1 MPRTRPVYM
10 AVMDLTAV
18 PLVALRVFQEVAER
32 GALSSAASA
41 LGYTQ
46 SAVSRQIAALERV
59 VRAPLLD
66 RQRDGVQ
73 LTDTGHVLLRHAGL
87 VLAQLD
93 AASRE
98 LSGLPATAGTVRLGW
113 FTSAGG
119 TLVPT
124 ALAALRRSH
133 PALTVTTR
141 EGTTASLVRALRA
154 RTVDL
159 AVLASEPPFPPLDT
173 ETPALRTKVLDE
185 RELLLAVPST
195 HPLAHKDFVDVADLR
210 GWAWIASP
218 PPSLGV
224 WPGLDER
231 PAVTHVARDWLAKL
245 QLVASGAG
253 ITTLPESLAAS
264 VPQGVRLLRVP
275 GSRERHRVV
284 VAWLNLSEP
293 ASVVVDALVSG
304 TRP

>member
-1 MPRTRPVYM
+1 
-10 AVMDLTAV
+10 MDLTAV

-32 GALSSAASA
+32 GTLSSAASA

-66 RQRDGVQ
+66 RQRDGVL

-159 AVLASEPPFPPLDT
+159 AVLTSESPLDD

-195 HPLAHKDFVDVADLR
+195 HPLAHRDFVDVADLR

-218 PPSLGV
+218 PPGLGV

-231 PAVTHVARDWLAKL
+231 PAVAHMARDWMAKL

-253 ITTLPESLAAS
+253 ITTLPESLAGS
-264 VPQGVRLLRVP
+264 VPHGVQVLRVR

-284 VAWLNLSEP
+284 VAWLTLSEP

-304 TRP
+304 THP

>member
-1 MPRTRPVYM
+1 
-10 AVMDLTAV
+10 MDLTAV

-32 GALSSAASA
+32 GTLSSAAEA
-41 LGYTQ
+41 LGYPQ
-46 SAVSRQIAALERV
+46 AAVSRQIAALERV

-119 TLVPT
+119 ALVPS

-159 AVLASEPPFPPLDT
+159 AVLETQPPQPLDD

-195 HPLAHKDFVDVADLR
+195 HPLAHKDSVDVADLR

-218 PPSLGV
+218 PPGLGV

-231 PAVTHVARDWLAKL
+231 QTVAHMARDWMAKL

-253 ITTLPESLAAS
+253 ITTLPESLASS
-264 VPQGVRLLRVP
+264 VPHGVRVLHVRG
-275 GSRERHRVV
+275 GSRERRRIV

-304 TRP
+304 SHP

>member
-1 MPRTRPVYM
+1 
-10 AVMDLTAV
+10 MDLTAV

-32 GALSSAASA
+32 GSLSAAAAA

-46 SAVSRQIAALERV
+46 SAVTRQVAALERV

-66 RQRDGVQ
+66 RQRDGMQ

-93 AASRE
+93 AAGRE

-119 TLVPT
+119 TLVPS
-124 ALAALRRSH
+124 ALASLRRSH

-141 EGTTASLVRALRA
+141 DGTTASLVRALRA
-154 RTVDL
+154 RTVDV
-159 AVLASEPPFPPLDT
+159 AVLASEPPYPPLDD

-195 HPLAHKDFVDVADLR
+195 HPLAHKDFIDVADLR
-210 GWAWIASP
+210 GWAWIAGP
-218 PPSLGV
+218 PGFGV

-231 PAVTHVARDWLAKL
+231 VTVAHVARDWLAKL

-253 ITTLPESLAAS
+253 ITTLPEPLATLVPHGVQVVRVRSL
-264 VPQGVRLLRVP
+264 
-275 GSRERHRVV
+275 ERQRIV

-293 ASVVVDALVSG
+293 ASVVVDALVL
-304 TRP
+304 RA

>member
-1 MPRTRPVYM
+1 
-10 AVMDLTAV
+10 MDLTAV

-32 GALSSAASA
+32 GSLSAAAVA

-119 TLVPT
+119 TLVPS
-124 ALAALRRSH
+124 ALASLRRSH

-141 EGTTASLVRALRA
+141 DGTTASLVRALRA
-154 RTVDL
+154 RTVDV
-159 AVLASEPPFPPLDT
+159 AVLASEPPFPPLDD

-195 HPLAHKDFVDVADLR
+195 HPLAHKDFIEVADLR
-210 GWAWIASP
+210 GWAWIAGP
-218 PPSLGV
+218 PGFGV

-231 PAVTHVARDWLAKL
+231 VTVTHVARDWLAKL

-253 ITTLPESLAAS
+253 ITTLPEPLATLVPHGVQVVRVRSL
-264 VPQGVRLLRVP
+264 
-275 GSRERHRVV
+275 ERQRIV

-293 ASVVVDALVSG
+293 ASVVVDALVL
-304 TRP
+304 RA

>member
-1 MPRTRPVYM
+1 
-10 AVMDLTAV
+10 MDLTAV

-32 GALSSAASA
+32 GSLSAAAAA

-119 TLVPT
+119 TLVPS
-124 ALAALRRSH
+124 ALASLRRSH

-141 EGTTASLVRALRA
+141 DGTTASLVRALRA
-154 RTVDL
+154 RTVDI
-159 AVLASEPPFPPLDT
+159 AVLACEPPFPPLDD

-195 HPLAHKDFVDVADLR
+195 HPLAHKDFIDVADLR
-210 GWAWIASP
+210 GWAWIAGP
-218 PPSLGV
+218 PGFGV

-231 PAVTHVARDWLAKL
+231 VTVAHIARDWLAKL

-253 ITTLPESLAAS
+253 ITTLPEPLATL
-264 VPQGVRLLRVP
+264 VPQGVQVIRVR
-275 GSRERHRVV
+275 SKERQRIV

-293 ASVVVDALVSG
+293 ASVVLDALVL
-304 TRP
+304 RA

>member
-1 MPRTRPVYM
+1 
-10 AVMDLTAV
+10 MDLTAV

-32 GALSSAASA
+32 GSLSAAA
-41 LGYTQ
+41 AVLGYTQ

-93 AASRE
+93 AAGRE

-119 TLVPT
+119 TLVPS
-124 ALAALRRSH
+124 ALASLRRSH

-141 EGTTASLVRALRA
+141 DGTTASLVRALRA
-154 RTVDL
+154 RTVDV
-159 AVLASEPPFPPLDT
+159 AVLASEPPFPPLDD

-195 HPLAHKDFVDVADLR
+195 HPLAHKDFIDVADLR
-210 GWAWIASP
+210 GWAWIAGP
-218 PPSLGV
+218 PGVGV

-231 PAVTHVARDWLAKL
+231 VTVAHVARDWLAKL

-253 ITTLPESLAAS
+253 ITTLPEPLATLVPHGVQVVRVRSL
-264 VPQGVRLLRVP
+264 
-275 GSRERHRVV
+275 ERQRIV

-293 ASVVVDALVSG
+293 ASVVLDALVL
-304 TRP
+304 RA

>member
-1 MPRTRPVYM
+1 
-10 AVMDLTAV
+10 MDLTAV
-18 PLVALRVFQEVAER
+18 PLVSLRVFQEVAER
-32 GALSSAASA
+32 GTLSSAAST

-73 LTDTGHVLLRHAGL
+73 LTDTGHVLLRHAGM

-119 TLVPT
+119 TLVPA

-159 AVLASEPPFPPLDT
+159 AVLASQSPLDD
-173 ETPALRTKVLDE
+173 ETPALRSKVLEE
-185 RELLLAVPST
+185 RDLLLAAPST
-195 HPLAHKDFVDVADLR
+195 HPLAHKDFVDVSDLR

-218 PPSLGV
+218 PPGLGV

-231 PAVTHVARDWLAKL
+231 QFVAHMARDWMAKL

-253 ITTLPESLAAS
+253 ITTVPESLAAS
-264 VPQGVRLLRVP
+264 VPQGVQLLRVR
-275 GSRERHRVV
+275 GSRQSQRVV

-304 TRP
+304 THP

>member
-1 MPRTRPVYM
+1 
-10 AVMDLTAV
+10 MDLTAV

-32 GALSSAASA
+32 GTLSSAAEA
-41 LGYTQ
+41 LGYPQ

-119 TLVPT
+119 TLVPG

-159 AVLASEPPFPPLDT
+159 AVLESAPPFRALDA

-185 RELLLAVPST
+185 RELLLAVPLT

-218 PPSLGV
+218 PPGLGV

-231 PAVTHVARDWLAKL
+231 QAVAHMARDWMAKL

-253 ITTLPESLAAS
+253 ITTVPESLSGS
-264 VPQGVRLLRVP
+264 VPSGVQMLRVRG
-275 GSRERHRVV
+275 GSQERRRVV

-304 TRP
+304 THP

>member
-1 MPRTRPVYM
+1 
-10 AVMDLTAV
+10 MDLTAV

-32 GALSSAASA
+32 GSLSAAAAA

-119 TLVPT
+119 TLVPS
-124 ALAALRRSH
+124 ALASLRRSH

-141 EGTTASLVRALRA
+141 DGTTASLVRALRA
-154 RTVDL
+154 RTVDI
-159 AVLASEPPFPPLDT
+159 AVLASEPPFPPLDD

-195 HPLAHKDFVDVADLR
+195 HPLAHKDFIEVADLR
-210 GWAWIASP
+210 GWAWIAGP
-218 PPSLGV
+218 PGFGV

-231 PAVTHVARDWLAKL
+231 VTVAHVARDWLAKL

-253 ITTLPESLAAS
+253 ITTLPEPLAAL
-264 VPQGVRLLRVP
+264 VPSGVQVIRVR
-275 GSRERHRVV
+275 SRERQRIV

-293 ASVVVDALVSG
+293 ASVVLDALVL
-304 TRP
+304 RA

>member
-1 MPRTRPVYM
+1 
-10 AVMDLTAV
+10 MDLTAV

-32 GALSSAASA
+32 GSLSAAATA

-46 SAVSRQIAALERV
+46 SAVTRQIAALERV
-59 VRAPLLD
+59 VRAPLFD

-87 VLAQLD
+87 VLVQLD

-119 TLVPT
+119 TLVPS

-141 EGTTASLVRALRA
+141 DGTTASLVRALRA
-154 RTVDL
+154 RTVDI
-159 AVLASEPPFPPLDT
+159 AVLASEPPFPPLDD

-185 RELLLAVPST
+185 RELLLAVPSM
-195 HPLAHKDFVDVADLR
+195 HPLAHKDFITVADLR
-210 GWAWIASP
+210 GWAWIAGP
-218 PPSLGV
+218 PGFGV

-231 PAVTHVARDWLAKL
+231 VVVAHVARDWLAKL

-253 ITTLPESLAAS
+253 ITTLPEPLATL
-264 VPQGVRLLRVP
+264 VPHGVQVIRVR
-275 GSRERHRVV
+275 SRERQRVV

-304 TRP
+304 THP

>member
-1 MPRTRPVYM
+1 
-10 AVMDLTAV
+10 MDLTAV

-32 GALSSAASA
+32 GSLSAAAAA

-59 VRAPLLD
+59 VRAPLFD
-66 RQRDGVQ
+66 RQRDGVH

-119 TLVPT
+119 MLVPS
-124 ALAALRRSH
+124 ALASLRRSH

-141 EGTTASLVRALRA
+141 DGTTASLVRALRA
-154 RTVDL
+154 RTVDV
-159 AVLASEPPFPPLDT
+159 AVLASEPPFPPLDD

-195 HPLAHKDFVDVADLR
+195 HPLAHKDFIDVGDLR
-210 GWAWIASP
+210 GWAWIAGP
-218 PPSLGV
+218 PGFGV

-231 PAVTHVARDWLAKL
+231 VTVAHVARDWLAKL

-253 ITTLPESLAAS
+253 ITTLPEPLAAL
-264 VPQGVRLLRVP
+264 VPHGVQVIRVR
-275 GSRERHRVV
+275 SRERQRIV

-293 ASVVVDALVSG
+293 ASVVVDALVL
-304 TRP
+304 RA

>member
-1 MPRTRPVYM
+1 
-10 AVMDLTAV
+10 MDLTAV

-32 GALSSAASA
+32 GSLSAAAVA

-46 SAVSRQIAALERV
+46 SAVARQIAALERV

-119 TLVPT
+119 TLVPS

-141 EGTTASLVRALRA
+141 DGTTASLVRALRA
-154 RTVDL
+154 RTVDI
-159 AVLASEPPFPPLDT
+159 AVLASEPPFPPLDD

-195 HPLAHKDFVDVADLR
+195 HPLAHKDFIDVADLR
-210 GWAWIASP
+210 GWAWIAGPAGS
-218 PPSLGV
+218 GV

-231 PAVTHVARDWLAKL
+231 AVVAHLARDWLAKL

-253 ITTLPESLAAS
+253 ITTLPEPLATL
-264 VPQGVRLLRVP
+264 VPHGVQVIRVR
-275 GSRERHRVV
+275 SRERQRVV

-293 ASVVVDALVSG
+293 ASVVVDALVG
-304 TRP
+304 THP

>member
-1 MPRTRPVYM
+1 MT
-10 AVMDLTAV
+10 VMDLTAV

-32 GALSSAASA
+32 GTLTSAASA

-66 RQRDGVQ
+66 RHREGVR
-73 LTDTGHVLLRHAGL
+73 LTETGHVLLRHAGL

-93 AASRE
+93 AAGRE

-119 TLVPT
+119 TLVPA
-124 ALAALRRSH
+124 ALASLRRSH

-159 AVLASEPPFPPLDT
+159 AVLASVPPFRPLDT
-173 ETPALRTKVLDE
+173 ETPALKTRVLVERTLC
-185 RELLLAVPST
+185 LAVPST
-195 HPLAHKDFVDVADLR
+195 HPLAQKEFVDVTDLR

-218 PPSLGV
+218 PPGLGV

-231 PAVTHVARDWLAKL
+231 PAVAHQARDWLAKL

-253 ITTLPESLAAS
+253 ITTLPASLAAS
-264 VPQGVRLLRVP
+264 VPHGVRVLEVRG
-275 GSRERHRVV
+275 GSRERRRVV
-284 VAWLNLSEP
+284 VAWLALSEP
-293 ASVVVDALVSG
+293 ASVVVDALVSC
-304 TRP
+304 TSP

>member
-1 MPRTRPVYM
+1 
-10 AVMDLTAV
+10 MDLTAV

-32 GALSSAASA
+32 GSLSAAAVA

-119 TLVPT
+119 TLVPS
-124 ALAALRRSH
+124 ALASLRRSH

-141 EGTTASLVRALRA
+141 DGTTASLVRALRA
-154 RTVDL
+154 RTVDV
-159 AVLASEPPFPPLDT
+159 AVLASEPPFPPLDD

-195 HPLAHKDFVDVADLR
+195 HPLAHKDFIDVVDLR
-210 GWAWIASP
+210 GWAWIAGP
-218 PPSLGV
+218 PGFGV

-231 PAVTHVARDWLAKL
+231 VTIAHVARDWLAKL

-253 ITTLPESLAAS
+253 ITTLPEPLATL
-264 VPQGVRLLRVP
+264 VPHGVQVIRVR
-275 GSRERHRVV
+275 SMERQRIV

-293 ASVVVDALVSG
+293 ASVVVDALVL
-304 TRP
+304 RA

>member
-1 MPRTRPVYM
+1 
-10 AVMDLTAV
+10 MDLTAV
-18 PLVALRVFQEVAER
+18 PLVSLRVFQEVAER
-32 GALSSAASA
+32 GSLSSAASA

-66 RQRDGVQ
+66 RQREGVQ

-98 LSGLPATAGTVRLGW
+98 LSSLPATAGTVRLGW
-113 FTSAGG
+113 FAGAGG
-119 TLVPT
+119 TLVPS
-124 ALAALRRSH
+124 ALAVLRRSH

-159 AVLASEPPFPPLDT
+159 AVLASPSPLDD
-173 ETPALRTKVLDE
+173 ETPALQAEVLDE
-185 RELLLAVPST
+185 RELVLAVPST
-195 HPLAHKDFVDVADLR
+195 HPLAHKDYVDVEDLR

-218 PPSLGV
+218 PPGLGV
-224 WPGLDER
+224 WPGVDER
-231 PAVTHVARDWLAKL
+231 QVVAHMARDWMAKL

-264 VPQGVRLLRVP
+264 VPQGVQVLRVRG
-275 GSRERHRVV
+275 GSREKLRVV

-304 TRP
+304 THP

>member
-1 MPRTRPVYM
+1 MS
-10 AVMDLTAV
+10 VMDLTAV

-32 GALSSAASA
+32 GTLSSAASA
-41 LGYTQ
+41 LGYPQ

-66 RQRDGVQ
+66 LHRDGVQ

-124 ALAALRRSH
+124 TLAALRRSH

-185 RELLLAVPST
+185 RELVLAVPLA
-195 HPLAHKDFVDVADLR
+195 HPLAHKDSVDVADLR

-218 PPSLGV
+218 PPGLGV
-224 WPGLDER
+224 WPGLNDR
-231 PAVTHVARDWLAKL
+231 PAHMARDWLAKL

-253 ITTLPESLAAS
+253 ITTLPGSLAAS
-264 VPQGVRLLRVP
+264 VPSGVRVLQVRG
-275 GSRERHRVV
+275 GSTERHRVV

-293 ASVVVDALVSG
+293 AAVVVDALVSG
-304 TRP
+304 THP

>member
-1 MPRTRPVYM
+1 
-10 AVMDLTAV
+10 MDLTAV
-18 PLVALRVFQEVAER
+18 PLVSLRVFQEVAER
-32 GALSSAASA
+32 GTLSSAASA

-46 SAVSRQIAALERV
+46 SAVTRQIAALERV

-93 AASRE
+93 AATRE

-113 FTSAGG
+113 STSAGG
-119 TLVPT
+119 TLVPS

-159 AVLASEPPFPPLDT
+159 AVLASQSPLDD
-173 ETPALRTKVLDE
+173 ETPALRSKVLEE

-195 HPLAHKDFVDVADLR
+195 HPLAHKDFVDAGDLR

-218 PPSLGV
+218 PPGLGV
-224 WPGLDER
+224 WPGVDER
-231 PAVTHVARDWLAKL
+231 QVVAHMARDWMAKL

-253 ITTLPESLAAS
+253 ITTLPESL
-264 VPQGVRLLRVP
+264 
-275 GSRERHRVV
+275 
-284 VAWLNLSEP
+284 
-293 ASVVVDALVSG
+293 
-304 TRP
+304 

>member
-1 MPRTRPVYM
+1 
-10 AVMDLTAV
+10 MDLTAV

-32 GALSSAASA
+32 GSLSAAA
-41 LGYTQ
+41 AVLGYTQ

-93 AASRE
+93 AAGRE

-119 TLVPT
+119 TLVPS
-124 ALAALRRSH
+124 ALASLRRSH

-141 EGTTASLVRALRA
+141 DGTTASLVRALRA
-154 RTVDL
+154 RTVDV
-159 AVLASEPPFPPLDT
+159 AVLASEPPFPPLDD

-195 HPLAHKDFVDVADLR
+195 HPLAHKDFIDVADLR
-210 GWAWIASP
+210 GWAWIAGP
-218 PPSLGV
+218 PGVGV

-231 PAVTHVARDWLAKL
+231 VTVAHVARDWLAKL

-253 ITTLPESLAAS
+253 ITTLPEPLATLVPHGVQVIRVRSL
-264 VPQGVRLLRVP
+264 
-275 GSRERHRVV
+275 ERQRIV

-293 ASVVVDALVSG
+293 ASVVVDALVL
-304 TRP
+304 RA

>member
-1 MPRTRPVYM
+1 
-10 AVMDLTAV
+10 MDLTAV

-32 GALSSAASA
+32 GSLSAAAVA

-119 TLVPT
+119 MLVPS
-124 ALAALRRSH
+124 ALASLRRSH

-141 EGTTASLVRALRA
+141 DGTTASLVRALRA
-154 RTVDL
+154 RTVDV
-159 AVLASEPPFPPLDT
+159 AVLASEPPFPPLDD

-195 HPLAHKDFVDVADLR
+195 HPLAYKDFIEVADLR
-210 GWAWIASP
+210 GWAWIAGP
-218 PPSLGV
+218 PGFGV

-231 PAVTHVARDWLAKL
+231 VTVAHVARDWLAKL

-253 ITTLPESLAAS
+253 ITTLPEPLAAL
-264 VPQGVRLLRVP
+264 VPHGVQVIRVR
-275 GSRERHRVV
+275 SRERQRIV

-293 ASVVVDALVSG
+293 ASVVVDALVL
-304 TRP
+304 RA

>member
-1 MPRTRPVYM
+1 
-10 AVMDLTAV
+10 MDLTAV

-32 GALSSAASA
+32 GTLAAAASA

-113 FTSAGG
+113 SANA
-119 TLVPT
+119 VFPT

-159 AVLASEPPFPPLDT
+159 AVLASESPLDD
-173 ETPALRTKVLDE
+173 ETPALRTKVLDD
-185 RELLLAVPST
+185 RPLLLAVPST
-195 HPLAHKDFVDVADLR
+195 HPLALKDFVDAADLR

-218 PPSLGV
+218 PPGLGV

-231 PAVTHVARDWLAKL
+231 PAVAHVARDWLAKL

-253 ITTLPESLAAS
+253 ITTLPEPLATS
-264 VPQGVRLLRVP
+264 VSHGVRVLRVR

-293 ASVVVDALVSG
+293 ASVVVDALVG
-304 TRP
+304 AA